1 MSSLSTK
8 KTKNRSTPSKPQSK
22 AAAKS
27 QIKKAAAPK
36 VTKKPTRKVSARP
49 GKASR
54 IVAAPAA
61 PKKASAKRPAAKA
74 VAAKVTKVTKKPVI
88 PIKTKASAKKA
99 ARAKAE
105 TKAAD
110 LQPKRNSMLE
120 SRAAVE
126 AFEKAL
132 KLFSRQDFAAAR
144 AAFEQ
149 ILAKFGNQSDV
160 LIGVRKYLAVVEQ
173 RLARTPSPPKNP
185 DALYDRGVF
194 ELNKANFQEAINLF
208 EKSLKAQPEAAHV
221 LYSLAA
227 AYARINNTKKA
238 LEALRQATNLQTA
251 LRSRARSDLDF
262 TNLYN
267 NEDFRYLTGYG
278 FDIQD

>member
-8 KTKNRSTPSKPQSK
+8 KNKSRSTPSKPQSK

-36 VTKKPTRKVSARP
+36 VTKKPARKISARS
-49 GKASR
+49 GKAST
-54 IVAAPAA
+54 IAAAPA
-61 PKKASAKRPAAKA
+61 PKKASAKRPAAKVA
-74 VAAKVTKVTKKPVI
+74 AAKVLKKPI
-88 PIKTKASAKKA
+88 TPIKTKAAAKKA
-99 ARAKAE
+99 TPAKVEA
-105 TKAAD
+105 KAAD

-132 KLFSRQDFAAAR
+132 KLFSRQDFAAAKS
-144 AAFEQ
+144 AFEQ
-149 ILAKFGNQSDV
+149 ILTKFGNQSD
-160 LIGVRKYLAVVEQ
+160 LIIGVRKYLAVVEQ

-208 EKSLKAQPEAAHV
+208 EKSLKAQPDAAHV

-238 LEALRQATNLQTA
+238 LEALRQATSLQTA

-262 TNLYN
+262 TNLYR

>member
-8 KTKNRSTPSKPQSK
+8 KNKSRSTPSKPQSK

-36 VTKKPTRKVSARP
+36 VTKKPARKISARS
-49 GKASR
+49 GKAST
-54 IVAAPAA
+54 IAAAPA
-61 PKKASAKRPAAKA
+61 PKKASAKRPAAKVA
-74 VAAKVTKVTKKPVI
+74 AAKVLKKPI
-88 PIKTKASAKKA
+88 TPIKTKAAAKKA
-99 ARAKAE
+99 TPAKVEA
-105 TKAAD
+105 KAAD

-132 KLFSRQDFAAAR
+132 KLFSRQDFAAAKS
-144 AAFEQ
+144 AFEQ
-149 ILAKFGNQSDV
+149 ILTKFGNQSD
-160 LIGVRKYLAVVEQ
+160 LIIGVRKYLAVVEQ

-208 EKSLKAQPEAAHV
+208 EKSLKAQPDAAHV

-238 LEALRQATNLQTA
+238 LEALRQATSLQTA

-262 TNLYN
+262 TNLYH

>member
-8 KTKNRSTPSKPQSK
+8 KNKNRSTPSKPQSK

-36 VTKKPTRKVSARP
+36 VTKKPARKISARS
-49 GKASR
+49 GKGST

-74 VAAKVTKVTKKPVI
+74 VAAKITKKPVT
-88 PIKTKASAKKA
+88 PIKTQASAKK
-99 ARAKAE
+99 RTPAKVEA
-105 TKAAD
+105 KAAD

-132 KLFSRQDFAAAR
+132 KLFSRQEFAAAKS
-144 AAFEQ
+144 AFEQ
-149 ILAKFGNQSDV
+149 ILTKFGNQSDV
-160 LIGVRKYLAVVEQ
+160 IIGVRKYLAVVEQ

-227 AYARINNTKKA
+227 AYARINNIKKA